1 LRLGKDSEKS
11 VVGRRLR
18 RSGLPLLSAVFLCAG
33 LAGCGGSGGGSAH
46 GSSLKFALTSQGCV
60 PEQASV
66 PSGPVT
72 ITVSNGG
79 TTLVTELE
87 LQNSDLIILG
97 ERENIL
103 PGLSGSFSLDLQ
115 PGQYIL
121 NCPDGN
127 VTQGKLTVTGK
138 PYHVHTT
145 SDVALK
151 TAVLQYRTYVEAQI
165 AQLLAGTR
173 RFVAAIEQGNLAEA
187 KRLFGP
193 VRLHYE
199 AIEPVAESFPGLDSA
214 IDARIDSPTVA
225 GNVSKWTGFHRIE
238 QYMWA
243 KNTLKG
249 VTLLANQLLA
259 NVQTLNDKVPTL
271 PLAATQLINGS
282 VELLNEITNVKIT
295 GEEDRY
301 SHTDLSDFQGNLTGA
316 RKAFEY
322 VRPALEQHGGDTAVY
337 ERIASQLQSVQDTLN
352 RYRRKTPLGFAPYGA
367 LTETDKRSLAKR
379 VGEAAQDLSTVAQ
392 KLAGG

>member
-1 LRLGKDSEKS
+1 MPPIR
-11 VVGRRLR
+11 VTTT
-18 RSGLPLLSAVFLCAG
+18 ACAACSLVLTLA
-33 LAGCGGSGGGSAH
+33 LAGCG
-46 GSSLKFALTSQGCV
+46 SSSSKPNAQTLEVTLTDAGCT
-60 PEQASV
+60 PTKLAAR
-66 PSGPVT
+66 SGPVT
-72 ITVSNGG
+72 IHVQNGG
-79 TTLVTELE
+79 TSKVSELE
-87 LQNSDLIILG
+87 LKSSSGIILG
-97 ERENIL
+97 ERENIVS
-103 PGLSGSFSLDLQ
+103 GIDGSFTLNLQ
-115 PGQYIL
+115 PGSYTL
-121 NCPDGN
+121 SCPNGDREDN
-127 VTQGKLTVTGK
+127 SRLVVSGK
-138 PYHVHTT
+138 
-145 SDVALK
+145 A
-151 TAVLQYRTYVEAQI
+151 TAVPAADAAALAAATAGYKSYVEGESVKLVTA
-165 AQLLAGTR
+165 TR
-173 RFVAAIEQGNLAEA
+173 EFAAALQSGNLARA
-187 KRLFGP
+187 KALFGP
-193 VRLHYE
+193 TRSHYE

-243 KNTLKG
+243 KNTLVG
-249 VTLLANQLLA
+249 VTPLANQLLA

-337 ERIASQLQSVQDTLN
+337 GRIASQLQSVQDTLN
-352 RYRRKTPLGFAPYGA
+352 HYRRKTPLGFALYGA

>member
-1 LRLGKDSEKS
+1 MSCVR
-11 VVGRRLR
+11 RRLR
-18 RSGLPLLSAVFLCAG
+18 RSGLPLLSAVLVCAG
-33 LAGCGGSGGGSAH
+33 LAGCGSGSGGTRGSA
-46 GSSLKFALTSQGCV
+46 LKFTLTSQGCV

-66 PSGPVT
+66 HSGPVT

-79 TTLVTELE
+79 TSLVTELE
-87 LQNSDLIILG
+87 LQNSDRIILG

-127 VTQGKLTVTGK
+127 VTQGTLTVTGK
-138 PYHVHTT
+138 PYRLHTT

-165 AQLLAGTR
+165 AQLLAGTQ

-187 KRLFGP
+187 ERLFGP

-199 AIEPVAESFPGLDSA
+199 SIEPVAESFPGLDSA

-225 GNVSKWTGFHRIE
+225 GDVSKWTGFHRIE
-238 QYMWA
+238 QYMWS
-243 KNTLKG
+243 KNTLEG
-249 VTLLANQLLA
+249 VTPLATRLLA
-259 NVQTLNDKVPTL
+259 NVQTLNDKVSTL

-322 VRPALEQHGGDTAVY
+322 VRPALEQHDGDTAVY
-337 ERIASQLQSVQDTLN
+337 DRIASQLKSVQDTLN
-352 RYRRKTPLGFAPYGA
+352 HYRRSTPLGFALYGA